1 MIKMNNPAVT
11 DDTIN
16 TQIYQIALFPFSFLS
31 ILEGDLKR
39 KLWKLNF
46 LAQIKTFKA
55 YKIYNLH

>member
-1 MIKMNNPAVT
+1 MNNPAVT

-16 TQIYQIALFPFSFLS
+16 IQIYQIALFPFSFLS
-31 ILEGDLKR
+31 ILEVDLKR

-46 LAQIKTFKA
+46 LAQIKTFKI